1 MTGPGDLRHRLTLQE
16 VQRVGDGAGGATTS
30 WSDVA
35 DVWAQL
41 TPAGGSEGIEAGRL
55 AGKRAYEI
63 VLRYRDG
70 VQPAMRFRFGTRILE
85 ILTVVDVG
93 ERRRWL
99 RCLCE
104 ERDL

>member
-1 MTGPGDLRHRLTLQE
+1 M
-16 VQRVGDGAGGATTS
+16 QRVSDGAGGATTS
-30 WSDVA
+30 WEDVA
-35 DVWAQL
+35 DVWARL
-41 TPAGGSEGIEAGRL
+41 TPVGGSEGVEAGRL

-70 VQPAMRFRFGTRILE
+70 VQPAMRFVSGARIFE
-85 ILTVVDVG
+85 IPTTATIG
-93 ERRRWL
+93 ERRHWL